1 MAKGGSSSSESSSTS
16 STSTSNYD
24 QRVGAEGGG
33 VALGQ
38 GATLQVTDQFNEN
51 VARAFN
57 ELVSLA
63 RDAGQLVLES
73 NAGLQETTEK
83 VLEANTQAAK
93 DAMAANERAINAALE
108 KLDTQSARSTEISKS
123 TLSAVTTQLSNQQKG
138 STTIY
143 TDIFPYV
150 AAGIIGI
157 VAIFI
162 FLNAKKR

>member
-83 VLEANTQAAK
+83 VLMANTQAAK
-93 DAMAANERAINAALE
+93 DAMAANERAISAALE